1 MTIITSA
8 VGICNLALG
17 HLKINPIASIE
28 VPESIEASIC
38 AKYYDITRQAVLES
52 YNWAFAMKRA
62 TLAEDSSDPIF
73 GWSSQSSS
81 MPSDFLKLVGVYDNS
96 GEMYINTDNQYFE
109 FEGGHILTDL
119 SAPYYIKYIADITD
133 VAKFDRLFVMN
144 LSYALAV
151 NMSEN
156 LKVSSTLL
164 QVILQKWQDIWEKNA
179 TAINGGQTGI
189 IRINQSKYIN
199 ARRV

>member
-28 VPESIEASIC
+28 APESIEASIC

-62 TLAEDSSDPIF
+62 TLAEDSSDPVF
-73 GWSSQSSS
+73 GWTSQSST
-81 MPSDFLKLVGVYDNS
+81 MPADFLKLVGVYNS
-96 GEMYINTDNQYFE
+96 NGQMYINTDNEYFE
-109 FEGGHILTDL
+109 FEGGRILTDL
-119 SAPYYIKYIADITD
+119 AAPYYIKYIADIND

-144 LSYALAV
+144 LSFALAV

-164 QVILQKWQDIWEKNA
+164 QVVLQKWQDIWEKNA

-189 IRINQSKYIN
+189 KRVNSSKYIN